1 MTRQVW
7 PVTLASF
14 VCCPGEPDA
23 RVCVRWHL
31 LQQLACGSQPRFTVR
46 NNLGDD
52 MLGWFKDLT
61 AAERRT
67 MVACFGGWSLDALD
81 VQIFSFVIPSLL
93 AVWGI
98 TTAEAGVLATV
109 TLVVSSFG
117 GWIAGALSD
126 RLGRVRIL
134 QVTILWYAFFTFLC
148 GFAQDFN
155 QLFWLKALQ
164 GLGFGG
170 EWAAG
175 AVLMGEVI
183 RDKYRGRAVGLVQT
197 GWAVGWGAA
206 ALLYTLLS
214 ANLPEALTWRVMFWI
229 GLAPAALVFW
239 IRRYIEEPAVSPH
252 AAGSVGL
259 MHMFSALRPPYLSTT
274 WRVAMMVTGAQGS
287 SYAITTFLPLYLK
300 TERHLTSVGTGS
312 YLMVLIL
319 GAFFGFLSGAY
330 LSDAIGRKA
339 TFMVSAIGSVV
350 LMLVYLFAPL
360 SNNLILPVGFLLGY
374 INLMMFPPMG
384 PFMTELY
391 PTAVRGVGQ
400 GFCYNAGRGIGAVF
414 PAMVGFLAGRLG
426 LAAAIAIFS
435 FAGLV
440 LMIGALLTLPE
451 TRGRSLASLERRA
464 AE

>member
-1 MTRQVW
+1 MV
-7 PVTLASF
+7 A
-14 VCCPGEPDA
+14 
-23 RVCVRWHL
+23 
-31 LQQLACGSQPRFTVR
+31 
-46 NNLGDD
+46 
-52 MLGWFKDLT
+52 WFKDLT
-61 AAERRT
+61 TTERRT

-93 AVWGI
+93 VLWGI

-117 GWIAGALSD
+117 GWMAGAASD
-126 RLGRVRIL
+126 RFGRVRVL
-134 QVTILWYAFFTFLC
+134 QTTILWYAVFTFLC
-148 GFAQDFN
+148 GFAENFN
-155 QLFWLKALQ
+155 QLFVLKALQ

-197 GWAVGWGAA
+197 GWSVGWGTA

-214 ANLPEALTWRVMFWI
+214 ANLPDALTWKVMFWI

-239 IRRYIEEPAVSPH
+239 IRRYVDEPAVRPATQSN
-252 AAGSVGL
+252 AGV
-259 MHMFSALRPPYLSTT
+259 MHLFSALKPPYLSTT

-287 SYAITTFLPLYLK
+287 SYALTTFLPLYLK
-300 TERHLTSVGTGS
+300 TERHLTSVGTGA

-339 TFMVSAIGSVV
+339 TFLLSAIGSVV

-360 SNNLILPVGFLLGY
+360 SNDLILPVGFLLGY
-374 INLMMFPPMG
+374 INLMMFSPMG
-384 PFMTELY
+384 PFMTELF

-400 GFCYNAGRGIGAVF
+400 GFCYNVGRGIGAVF
-414 PAMVGFLAGRLG
+414 PALVGILAARLG

-435 FAGLV
+435 FGGLA
-440 LMIGALLTLPE
+440 LMIVALVMLPE
-451 TRGRSLASLERRA
+451 TKGRSLASLERGP

>member
-1 MTRQVW
+1 MGR
-7 PVTLASF
+7 
-14 VCCPGEPDA
+14 GESM
-23 RVCVRWHL
+23 V
-31 LQQLACGSQPRFTVR
+31 
-46 NNLGDD
+46 
-52 MLGWFKDLT
+52 GWFKDLT
-61 AAERRT
+61 LVERRT
-67 MVACFGGWSLDALD
+67 MLACFGGWSLDALD
-81 VQIFSFVIPSLL
+81 VQIFTFVIPSLL

-98 TTAEAGVLATV
+98 TTAQAGVLATV

-117 GWIAGALSD
+117 GWVAGAASD
-126 RLGRVRIL
+126 RFGRVRVL

-148 GFAQDFN
+148 GFAQNFN
-155 QLFWLKALQ
+155 QLFVLKGLQ

-197 GWAVGWGAA
+197 GWSIGWGTA

-214 ANLPEALTWRVMFWI
+214 ANLPEALTWRAMFWI

-239 IRRYIEEPAVSPH
+239 IRRFVDEPLIHPR
-252 AAGSVGL
+252 AGGPVGL
-259 MHMFSALRPPYLSTT
+259 LHLFSAMRPPHLATT

-287 SYAITTFLPLYLK
+287 SYALTTFLPLYLK

-330 LSDAIGRKA
+330 LADAIGRKA
-339 TFMVSAIGSVV
+339 TFLVSATGSVV
-350 LMLVYLFAPL
+350 LMVVYLFAPL
-360 SNNLILPVGFLLGY
+360 SNDLILPVGFLLGY
-374 INLMMFPPMG
+374 INLMMFSPMG
-384 PFMTELY
+384 PFMTELF

-414 PAMVGFLAGRLG
+414 PALVGVLAARLG
-426 LAAAIAIFS
+426 LAAAIATFTLS
-435 FAGLV
+435 GLA
-440 LMIGALLTLPE
+440 LMIAALLMLPE
-451 TRGRSLASLERRA
+451 TRGRSLASLERRPVG
-464 AE
+464 

>member
-1 MTRQVW
+1 M
-7 PVTLASF
+7 LA
-14 VCCPGEPDA
+14 
-23 RVCVRWHL
+23 WL
-31 LQQLACGSQPRFTVR
+31 
-46 NNLGDD
+46 
-52 MLGWFKDLT
+52 KDLNPT
-61 AAERRT
+61 ERRT
-67 MVACFGGWSLDALD
+67 MAACFGGWSLDALD

-117 GWIAGALSD
+117 GWLAGAASD
-126 RLGRVRIL
+126 RFGRVRVL
-134 QVTILWYAFFTFLC
+134 QVTILWYAIFTFLC

-155 QLFWLKALQ
+155 QLFILKALQ

-197 GWAVGWGAA
+197 GWSVGWGLA
-206 ALLYTLLS
+206 ALMYTLLS
-214 ANLPEALTWRVMFWI
+214 ANLPEAMAWKVMFWI

-239 IRRYIEEPAVSPH
+239 IRRYVAEPVVKPGAV
-252 AAGSVGL
+252 GTVGL
-259 MHMFSALRPPYLSTT
+259 MHLFSALKRPYLSTT
-274 WRVAMMVTGAQGS
+274 WRVSMMVTGAQGS
-287 SYAITTFLPLYLK
+287 SYAITTFLPTYLK
-300 TERHLTSVGTGS
+300 TERHLTAVGTGS

-330 LSDAIGRKA
+330 LSDAIGRKS

-360 SNNLILPVGFLLGY
+360 SNNMILPVGFLLGY
-374 INLMMFPPMG
+374 INLMMFSPMG
-384 PFMTELY
+384 PFMTELF

-400 GFCYNAGRGIGAVF
+400 GFCYNVGRGIGAVF
-414 PAMVGFLAGRLG
+414 PALVGFLAARLG

-435 FAGLV
+435 FCGLA
-440 LMIGALLTLPE
+440 LMIVALLLLPE
-451 TRGRSLASLERRA
+451 TKGRSLASLESEQP